1 MKPQII
7 ALKALQVF
15 IILLIFMSEKTQTEL
30 ELEAVNAAILKVLKD
45 GIADYQIYNRKVTYH
60 DLDTLKKIQ
69 SSLRL
74 RLAREQRKVKGI
86 KKVGIRF

>member
-1 MKPQII
+1 
-7 ALKALQVF
+7 
-15 IILLIFMSEKTQTEL
+15 MSEKTQTEL

-60 DLDTLKKIQ
+60 DLDNLKKIQ
-69 SSLRL
+69 ASLRL

-86 KKVGIRF
+86 RKVGIRFK

>member
-1 MKPQII
+1 M
-7 ALKALQVF
+7 A
-15 IILLIFMSEKTQTEL
+15 EKIQTEL
-30 ELEAVNAAILKVLKD
+30 ELEAINTAILKVLKD

-74 RLAREQRKVKGI
+74 RLAREKGKVKGVR
-86 KKVGIRF
+86 KVGVRF